1 MQRHPYIQCTTLR
14 HVYLSGGPNEVH
26 NKQLCMLVH
35 QTLLQFSWFCNI
47 NCNLMGKKKERGT
60 EPAGPMV
67 IHTSN
72 TKPAC
77 KYFCVFKWLMF
88 NTNACKLLGS
98 PPWARLHV
106 QRQSTQT
113 PALQVRHRGDVRCIE
128 IFGTTVRCAC
138 GSYSPRNMRIKI
150 RIHNRYL
157 QYSGQRKRWT
167 SILI

>member
-35 QTLLQFSWFCNI
+35 QTLLQFS
-47 NCNLMGKKKERGT
+47 CNLMEKKRREGQNQQV
-60 EPAGPMV
+60 PWSY
-67 IHTSN
+67 IQHQ
-72 TKPAC
+72 AC
-77 KYFCVFKWLMF
+77 KYFYVFKWLMF